1 MHSKKYCE
9 ENKTVMSHK
18 LLGGQLAIAVEV
30 KESFSDEVTVETQ
43 VCGNQPGIGMEETLQ
58 ESSKHREFG
67 SFEVQRGGRFGWS
80 DLTEWENGTR
90 KVECRQ
96 ESDERGPVGRS
107 MECGF

>member
-1 MHSKKYCE
+1 MHSKKCCE

-58 ESSKHREFG
+58 ESSKHRDSEAEMNLVHLRF
-67 SFEVQRGGRFGWS
+67 SEV
-80 DLTEWENGTR
+80 
-90 KVECRQ
+90 
-96 ESDERGPVGRS
+96 VGLV
-107 MECGF
+107 GVI